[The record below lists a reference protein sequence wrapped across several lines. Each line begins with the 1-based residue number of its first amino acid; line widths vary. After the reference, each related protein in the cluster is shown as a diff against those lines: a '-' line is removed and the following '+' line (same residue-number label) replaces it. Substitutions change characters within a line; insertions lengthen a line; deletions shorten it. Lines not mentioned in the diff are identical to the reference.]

1 MRDRDA
7 SACRDRSAVGEQR
20 VGRADSLG
28 KGLGDPPAGT
38 PADWQALI
46 QPENLAAGKR
56 VQAEPAPNDW
66 NTGSDLGQLTDGV
79 LAGAEG
85 RMWSDKR
92 AVGWAYQ
99 DYARLKLDL
108 GQSRPLGQ
116 VVLRL
121 QVINK
126 DNTLPQTITAALSN
140 DGESYAPV
148 RVLSAR
154 TRPED
159 DPNRPTSRC
168 LPTRRASTRSS

>member
-1 MRDRDA
+1 ML
-7 SACRDRSAVGEQR
+7 SRSI
-20 VGRADSLG
+20 
-28 KGLGDPPAGT
+28 GLGFLLIATTAVAAPIRSGKDWAIHPLST
-38 PADWQALI
+38 PADWQALV

-79 LAGAEG
+79 LAGADG

-99 DYARLKLDL
+99 EHARLKLDL
-108 GQSRPLGQ
+108 GESRPLGQ

-126 DNTLPQTITAALSN
+126 DNTLPQTIAA
-140 DGESYAPV
+140 
-148 RVLSAR
+148 R
-154 TRPED
+154 
-159 DPNRPTSRC
+159 
-168 LPTRRASTRSS
+168 